1 MDSVVGIFIHS
12 FAGGGAER
20 SAITL
25 ANSIA
30 ERGWRVQFIVQT
42 IDGPFRK
49 LLDPRAD
56 VLILGGRFRGLPFKM
71 RRYLHRYQPEA
82 VITFMTGFNIVA
94 IIAAAL
100 SGWRGQLLVS
110 ERTSLQLTWA
120 EAGYWRSWVLW
131 GLMRLLYRRADR
143 VVAVSQQLANDMVM
157 QLDLPMQKVVAIPNP
172 VPVEEIQRVSMV
184 PVSHRFFSEGVPVL
198 MAVGRLHSDKDYP
211 TLVRAVADL
220 RERQDVR
227 LIVLGEGPAR
237 SELETLV
244 KSLGLS
250 EVVDLLGFVSPP
262 WPWMA
267 RADVLVLSSW
277 AEGWPNVLAEALAL
291 GVPVV
296 ATDCP
301 TGPREILDGGRFG
314 RLVPVGN
321 VGEMSAAIEAT
332 LDNPPDRAILRGRS
346 DEWSTARVVEAYL
359 SILRAQGTV

>member
-1 MDSVVGIFIHS
+1 MDSTVGIFIHS

-20 SAITL
+20 SAVTL
-25 ANSIA
+25 ANAIA

-49 LLDPRAD
+49 LLDPRTD
-56 VLILGGRFRGLPFKM
+56 VLVLGGRQRWLPI
-71 RRYLHRYQPEA
+71 RLGRYLRRHQPKS
-82 VITFMTGFNIVA
+82 IISFMTEFNIIA
-94 IIAAAL
+94 IISAIL
-100 SGWRGQLLVS
+100 SGWRGRLIVS
-110 ERTSLQLTWA
+110 EHTTMQETRVELGS
-120 EAGYWRSWVLW
+120 WRSWVLR

-143 VVAVSQQLANDMVM
+143 VVAVSQQLANDLVM
-157 QLDLPMQKVVAIPNP
+157 QLDLPAQKVVAIPNP
-172 VPVEEIQRVSMV
+172 VPGEEIRRMSIV

-198 MAVGRLHSDKDYP
+198 MAVGRLHSYKDYP

-237 SELETLV
+237 SELEALV

-250 EVVDLLGFVSPP
+250 EVVDLPGFVSPP

-267 RADVLVLSSW
+267 RADVLALSSW

-291 GVPVV
+291 GVTVV

-301 TGPREILDGGRFG
+301 TGPREILDGGKFG
-314 RLVPVGN
+314 RLVPVGD
-321 VGEMSAAIEAT
+321 VGEMSAAIKAT
-332 LDNPPDRAILRGRS
+332 LDNPPDGGALRRRAE
-346 DEWSTARVVEAYL
+346 EWSTGRVLQAYL
-359 SILRAQGTV
+359 SCINTI